1 MKQLDKEQE
10 QTQKRGLKAKVA
22 AANDEIRGGSLLY
35 AATDAQVDAVIA
47 DNPDMDTE
55 EDLQRE
61 LLRNGLVN
69 KEMVNAMDRPSL
81 NRLAPPRGQTFM
93 RGLYRGLKDLQRLRI
108 SCGLRIVAGI
118 KSCMGIRP
126 GEQEPGTDMSAA
138 DIKLLDRVRMSYDRI
153 TDGLTRF
160 PTAERFKGD
169 EIISTYA
176 MLVLA
181 QQYEIF
187 LKAEEDNKALLKKIL
202 VTCPLFTEFLD
213 GVDGCG
219 PILSAF
225 FLSEIDIRKAM
236 YVSSLWQFLGLG
248 VGSDGKGMSMRKEHQ
263 IMVPYVDKEGEIKE
277 KVSLTHDPF
286 RKSVVVEVFINSCMK
301 VGREWTA
308 EQLLDM
314 EGLSDVKL
322 KEWKK
327 KNKTA
332 GPFKAKY
339 ARVYEDHKIRLQGHA
354 KYGTA
359 TETRVMHRERMAK
372 RYAAK
377 IFLADLYEAWRPL
390 EGLTVH
396 DPYQTAKLRHAKHN
410 SKYGVAAA

>member
-1 MKQLDKEQE
+1 MVQLEKEPQP
-10 QTQKRGLKAKVA
+10 QLSKKAKVD
-22 AANDEIRGGSLLY
+22 AANDKIRGGSLLH
-35 AATDAQVDAVIA
+35 AATEAQIEAVIE
-47 DNPDMDTE
+47 DNPDMSSE
-55 EDLQRE
+55 EDLQRA
-61 LLRNGLVN
+61 LLLEGLVTQ
-69 KEMVNAMDRPSL
+69 KMINALDRPSL
-81 NRLAPPRGQTFM
+81 KRLAPSPQQGQI
-93 RGLYRGLKDLQRLRI
+93 RALYRGLKDLQRLRI
-108 SCGLRIVAGI
+108 PCGLRIVAGI

-126 GEQEPGTDMSAA
+126 GEQESGADMSGA
-138 DIKLLDRVRMSYDRI
+138 DIKLLDKVKMSYDRI

-181 QQYEIF
+181 RQYDIF
-187 LKAEEDNKALLKKIL
+187 LKAEEDNKALLEKIL
-202 VTCPLFTEFLD
+202 VTYPLYTEFLS
-213 GVDGCG
+213 GVQGCG

-236 YVSSLWQFLGLG
+236 YVSSLHQFLGLS
-248 VGSDGKGMSMRKEHQ
+248 VGSDGKGMSMRKEHH
-263 IMVPYVDKEGEIKE
+263 IMVPYVDKDGEIQE
-277 KVSLTHDPF
+277 KVSLTHDPY
-286 RKSVVVEVFINSCMK
+286 RKSMVVEVFINSCMK

-314 EGLSDVKL
+314 EGLSDVKT

-327 KNKTA
+327 KNKAA

-396 DPYQTAKLRHAKHN
+396 DPYNTAKLRHAKHN
-410 SKYGVAAA
+410 SGYDTAIAV